1 MNSRAQAP
9 RSGDSTARPELEAT
23 RLRPRSAGASTERLA
38 ARRFRL
44 ADITVRIAFWTTE
57 AERIAL
63 LQAAG
68 IPLHASG
75 EAVRGF
81 LFERTPGKFG
91 GDSIYRWFDTA
102 RPACVFA
109 GPEPEA
115 DACLSPGAARA

>member
-1 MNSRAQAP
+1 MNDRAQAH
-9 RSGDSTARPELEAT
+9 RSGDSTARPGPEAT
-23 RLRPRSAGASTERLA
+23 RLRPGSAGASTERLL
-38 ARRFRL
+38 ARRVRL
-44 ADITVRIAFWTTE
+44 ADITVRIASGTTE

-68 IPLHASG
+68 IPLDASG
-75 EAVRGF
+75 EALRGY

-102 RPACVFA
+102 HAASIFA

-115 DACLSPGAARA
+115 DAGLSPGAAGA